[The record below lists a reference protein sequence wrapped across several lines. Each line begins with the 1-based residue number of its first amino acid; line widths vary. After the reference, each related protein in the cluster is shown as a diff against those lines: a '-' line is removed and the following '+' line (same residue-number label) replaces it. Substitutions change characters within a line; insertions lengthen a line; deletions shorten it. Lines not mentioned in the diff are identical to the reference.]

1 MAKGGYISS
10 LSLQKVNIVYL
21 IMLVL
26 MWAAPAAPQTPS
38 AQDSEKTLSP
48 YLFVQSD
55 DPSVDHLPLL
65 STSANVTIAGV
76 IADVVVTQTYKNDGS
91 RPIEALYIFP
101 ASTRAAVYG
110 MKMTIAD
117 RVVMAEIREREQARR
132 AYEAAKQQGKSASLL
147 EQHRPNVFQMNV
159 ANVMPGDL
167 VVIELRYTE
176 LLVPHDGIYEFVY
189 PTVVLPRYSNSSGSA
204 QWAASRY
211 QQEGETLSS
220 TFHMRVHLVA
230 GLPIQDIICPSH
242 QTQMAYDR
250 MNAAT
255 VELAPEEANG
265 GNRDFVLRYVLAGGR
280 IESGLLL
287 APGLDE
293 NFFLLMVQPPRHVE
307 PESLPPRE
315 YIFIMDVSGS
325 MSGFPIETS
334 KTLLRNLLT
343 RLRAIDSFN
352 IIFFSGGNWTL
363 SPQSLSA
370 TGENIRHAL
379 DQLSKQQGA
388 GGTELLPA
396 LRNALAMYRT
406 EGTSRTIVITTDG
419 GVTVEAEAFD
429 LIRENRGDANL
440 FAFGIGNS
448 VNRHLIE
455 GLAHAG
461 MGEPIVVASPE
472 AAEANAARFLRYIEL
487 PVLAQIRVDY
497 GGFDAYDVDPK
508 ESPDVFAQRPVVVIG
523 KWHGPVRGA
532 ITVMGFGGAGP
543 YSERI
548 NANNARILSESSAL
562 RYLWARQRIK
572 TLADYNDNSFSF
584 GAVARSEEAAKR
596 RIQEVT
602 QLGLQYNLLTP
613 YTSFFAVDH
622 TVRNYGQPQTVQQ
635 PQPKPQGGTNV
646 QTDGVTANNVRW
658 ATGMNTPVNLNPEM
672 VSEFRVIVS
681 PVDSEMGRGSGQIQ
695 VVTRSGGNAYRGSV
709 VWNIQNSA
717 LNARDWAGNKNNW
730 PKTWRNKNEWIA
742 QGSGPIIKNKTFI
755 FALFDYTRAMSKET
769 INPLMPTSCA
779 RKGIYRYF
787 EGYGNGNTQQAAP
800 VFTTASARG
809 DAPYKIAVVDA
820 NGNPL
825 INKLKLPSF
834 MPATGSQW
842 SKLKAINVF
851 GDLPAGW
858 NPELD
863 SNCDQITLITD
874 KSSQYYNFPGNIN
887 YATFGTTG
895 AGSKYDK
902 FRQRDTTGFVGKFMD
917 LVQAPNNYTVGDGL
931 NYGGYSWT
939 RRNMGMDNVYGIGE
953 TPNRKQINIRADHNF
968 NSRHRGSA
976 VYTYETNRG
985 DDAQRTMPEPY
996 SYGGTVNR
1004 KPQTLSVTLTSTL
1017 KPSLLNEFR
1026 LGFMRTSSW
1035 VNGPTRQPET
1045 GAQLRELMYNLLPT
1059 GDWPGLQT
1067 SKIDIPIL
1075 VSLPPYNIGNSA
1087 NYHPYGSGRGAIGL
1101 DWGSTDPRWTFAD
1114 IITWQFGRHSLRI
1127 GAEMQRAKSDL
1138 REDGNRYTFTPTA
1151 SVYPLVQGG
1160 SASGA
1165 TITGFDVAS
1174 TSSGALNYSFPG
1186 QAGNG
1191 TNHNLADAK
1200 QMLDLYSGSIQSVA
1214 QYLFINSPT
1223 QTRYNNIADG
1233 EIYKQTLFYQNQ
1245 INWFAQNNWRLADD
1259 LTLQFGMRWEW
1270 YGVPYLG
1277 NGMTA
1282 GFLGGPL
1289 SAFGLSGRGFD
1300 NWLTKK
1306 YDPVTDTDV
1315 AKAYKNCLNS
1325 AGQKVQ
1331 CDLTTLMFIGPD
1343 SPHPEQNFYNDD
1355 YNNFGPVVGFSYTLP
1370 GGGKGKTV
1378 LRGGVQVSY
1387 LTFGRA
1393 ESAISSMPGLS
1404 QEYVYRKPG
1413 GAYMNLADVKNL
1425 VPLQVPDAMKPPT
1438 LSNTPTPVAER
1449 NLSLTVF
1456 DPNIRTPYTQSLNL
1470 RLTRTIGSNLTLDLI
1485 YAGNLSRKSA
1495 AQVNLNAPN
1504 MISTGLFQAL
1514 VDARA
1519 GKESPLLDKLI
1530 GKINVM
1536 GVGVTPGQQLPS
1548 AASQL
1553 RRATA
1558 TYNGTAIQSL
1568 LANGNFTSLANW
1580 MATANVDTAYNPSIS
1595 AAAQNTK
1602 GQLLRLNNIPENFIY
1617 ANPQYSAVNWQGNM
1631 NKSNYHSMQTQITL
1645 RPTHGL
1651 MLSATYTWS
1660 KNMGY
1665 SEISDYRNRDL
1676 DYGMTG
1682 GRAHQLTSYGTL
1694 DLPFGPNRW
1703 LLSSVSPNVLGRI
1716 VGGWQMS
1723 WIYTMQSGAPAT
1735 VTGDVNYLWSGNMVN
1750 QVRPFDMKS
1759 GYVSWKPGADAGT
1772 YFPQASYTTVA
1783 DPQCS
1788 NTELVTR
1795 ADNLNAYC
1803 TLRAIVTSDKQ
1814 SDYIFVNAIP
1824 GTRGNLSRNTL
1835 NSFMQWSADGAL
1847 SKSVRIAE
1855 GKTFQIRIDATNI
1868 FNHAEPAY
1876 GMVFGSS
1883 WLDLGNY
1890 NTAINQHVPFG
1901 YINGKQGSRKF
1912 QAKLRFD
1919 F

>member
-1 MAKGGYISS
+1 LVNSNVLDLVKVMGGVIMTESPIFGADQTTLQG
-10 LSLQKVNIVYL
+10 LS
-21 IMLVL
+21 
-26 MWAAPAAPQTPS
+26 A
-38 AQDSEKTLSP
+38 
-48 YLFVQSD
+48 
-55 DPSVDHLPLL
+55 
-65 STSANVTIAGV
+65 ANV
-76 IADVVVTQTYKNDGS
+76 
-91 RPIEALYIFP
+91 
-101 ASTRAAVYG
+101 
-110 MKMTIAD
+110 
-117 RVVMAEIREREQARR
+117 
-132 AYEAAKQQGKSASLL
+132 
-147 EQHRPNVFQMNV
+147 
-159 ANVMPGDL
+159 
-167 VVIELRYTE
+167 
-176 LLVPHDGIYEFVY
+176 
-189 PTVVLPRYSNSSGSA
+189 
-204 QWAASRY
+204 
-211 QQEGETLSS
+211 
-220 TFHMRVHLVA
+220 
-230 GLPIQDIICPSH
+230 
-242 QTQMAYDR
+242 
-250 MNAAT
+250 
-255 VELAPEEANG
+255 
-265 GNRDFVLRYVLAGGR
+265 
-280 IESGLLL
+280 
-287 APGLDE
+287 
-293 NFFLLMVQPPRHVE
+293 
-307 PESLPPRE
+307 
-315 YIFIMDVSGS
+315 
-325 MSGFPIETS
+325 
-334 KTLLRNLLT
+334 
-343 RLRAIDSFN
+343 
-352 IIFFSGGNWTL
+352 
-363 SPQSLSA
+363 
-370 TGENIRHAL
+370 
-379 DQLSKQQGA
+379 
-388 GGTELLPA
+388 
-396 LRNALAMYRT
+396 
-406 EGTSRTIVITTDG
+406 
-419 GVTVEAEAFD
+419 
-429 LIRENRGDANL
+429 
-440 FAFGIGNS
+440 
-448 VNRHLIE
+448 
-455 GLAHAG
+455 
-461 MGEPIVVASPE
+461 
-472 AAEANAARFLRYIEL
+472 
-487 PVLAQIRVDY
+487 
-497 GGFDAYDVDPK
+497 
-508 ESPDVFAQRPVVVIG
+508 
-523 KWHGPVRGA
+523 
-532 ITVMGFGGAGP
+532 
-543 YSERI
+543 
-548 NANNARILSESSAL
+548 
-562 RYLWARQRIK
+562 
-572 TLADYNDNSFSF
+572 
-584 GAVARSEEAAKR
+584 
-596 RIQEVT
+596 
-602 QLGLQYNLLTP
+602 
-613 YTSFFAVDH
+613 
-622 TVRNYGQPQTVQQ
+622 
-635 PQPKPQGGTNV
+635 NV
-646 QTDGVTANNVRW
+646 QKDGVTANNVRW
-658 ATGMNTPVNLNPEM
+658 QTGMNAPMNLNPEL
-672 VSEFRVIVS
+672 VSEFKVIVS
-681 PVDSEMGRGSGQIQ
+681 PVDAEMGRGSGQIQ
-695 VVTRSGGNAYRGSV
+695 VVTRSGGNAYHGSV

-730 PKTWRNKNEWIA
+730 PKTWRNQNEWIA

-755 FALFDYTRAMSKET
+755 FSLFDFTRSMSKET

-820 NGNPL
+820 SGNPL
-825 INKLKLPSF
+825 INKLKLPFF

-858 NPELD
+858 DPELD
-863 SNCDQITLITD
+863 PNCDQITLITD
-874 KSSQYYNFPGNIN
+874 KSNPYYNFPGNIN
-887 YATFGTTG
+887 YVTFGTTG
-895 AGSKYDK
+895 AGSKYDM
-902 FRQRDTTGFVGKFMD
+902 FRQRDTTGFVGRFMD
-917 LVQAPNNYTVGDGL
+917 LVQAPNNYTLGDGL

-976 VYTYETNRG
+976 VYMYETNRG
-985 DDAQRTMPEPY
+985 DDAQKTMPEPY

-1045 GAQLRELMYNLLPT
+1045 GAKLRELMYNLLPT

-1075 VSLPPYNIGNSA
+1075 ASLPPYNIGSSA
-1087 NYHPYGSGRGAIGL
+1087 NFHPYGSGRGAIGL
-1101 DWGSTDPRWTFAD
+1101 DWGSTDLRWTFAD

-1127 GAEMQRAKSDL
+1127 GAEMQRTKSDL

-1165 TITGFDVAS
+1165 TITGLDVAS
-1174 TSSGALNYSFPG
+1174 TSSGALGYSFSG

-1200 QMLDLYSGSIQSVA
+1200 QMLDFYSGSIQSVA
-1214 QYLFINSPT
+1214 QYLFINSPV

-1245 INWFAQNNWRLADD
+1245 INWFAQDNWRLTDD
-1259 LTLQFGMRWEW
+1259 LTLQLGMRWEW

-1355 YNNFGPVVGFSYTLP
+1355 YNNFGPVVGISYTLP
-1370 GGGKGKTV
+1370 WGGKGKTV
-1378 LRGGVQVSY
+1378 LRGGVQINY
-1387 LTFGRA
+1387 LSLGRA

-1413 GAYMNLADVKNL
+1413 GAYMNLADVKSL
-1425 VPLQVPDAMKPPT
+1425 IPLQVPDAMKPPT
-1438 LSNTPTPVAER
+1438 LGNTPTPVAER

-1514 VDARA
+1514 ADARA

-1580 MATANVDTAYNPSIS
+1580 LATANVDTAYNPTMP
-1595 AAAQNTK
+1595 AVAQNTK

-1660 KNMGY
+1660 KTMGY
-1665 SEISDYRNRDL
+1665 NEISDYRNRDL

-1682 GRAHQLTSYGTL
+1682 GRAHQLTSYGTW

-1703 LLSSVSPNVLGRI
+1703 PLSSVSPNVLGRI
-1716 VGGWQMS
+1716 IGGWQMS
-1723 WIYTMQSGAPAT
+1723 WIHTMQSGAPAT
-1735 VTGDVNYLWSGNMVN
+1735 VTGDVNYLWGGNMVN

-1788 NTELVTR
+1788 NTELVAR
-1795 ADNLNAYC
+1795 EDNLNAYC
-1803 TLRAIVTSDKQ
+1803 TLRAIVTSDKP
-1814 SDYIFVNAIP
+1814 SDYIFVNAVP
-1824 GTRGNLSRNTL
+1824 GTRGNLGRNTL

-1855 GKTFQIRIDATNI
+1855 GKTFQIRMDTTNI
-1868 FNHAEPAY
+1868 FNHAEPTY
-1876 GMVFGSS
+1876 GMVLGSS
-1883 WLDLGNY
+1883 WLDFGNY

-1901 YINGKQGSRKF
+1901 YINGKQGGRKF